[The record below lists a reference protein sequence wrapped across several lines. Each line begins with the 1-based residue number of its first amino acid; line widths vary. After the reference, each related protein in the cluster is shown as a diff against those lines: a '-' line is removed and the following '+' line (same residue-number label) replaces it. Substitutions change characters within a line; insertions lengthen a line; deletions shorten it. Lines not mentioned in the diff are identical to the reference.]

1 MSDTPHHPPLGSN
14 RNNLRAAYM
23 LGAIVVAMV
32 GLAYAAVPIYRIFC
46 QATGYGGTTRRATD
60 NPKGIIDRQMTVR
73 FDANMT
79 NGIPWTVTPA
89 APVTAKIGT
98 VETIDFIAHNN
109 SDKPETGQASF
120 NVAPEGTGA
129 FFNKI
134 QCFCFTQQTLQPG
147 ETVHMPVVF
156 FVDPDIAK
164 DHDLDTIR
172 DITLSYT
179 FYASDKQGS

>member
-1 MSDTPHHPPLGSN
+1 MTDTPHQSFPAGGRN
-14 RNNLRAAYM
+14 RNVAYI
-23 LGAIVVAMV
+23 LVAVVALMV
-32 GLAYAAVPIYRIFC
+32 GAAYAAVPLYRIFC
-46 QATGYGGTTRRATD
+46 QVTGYAGTTQRAES
-60 NPKGIIDRQMTVR
+60 NPKGVIDRMMTVR
-73 FDANMT
+73 FDSNLTA
-79 NGIPWTVTPA
+79 GIPWTVTPA

-109 SDKPETGQASF
+109 SDKAVTGQASF
-120 NVAPEGTGA
+120 NVSPETTGA
-129 FFNKI
+129 YFNKI

-147 ETVHMPVVF
+147 ETAHMPVVF

-172 DITLSYT
+172 AITLSYT